1 MKEPKA
7 KRLTP
12 KQMLLVETLLAHDKI
27 SIREAGIQA
36 GYSAQ
41 TAEQIASQTLK
52 RPHVRAYYD
61 EQLAARSKRT
71 GIDAD
76 YVLQRLADIEQMDVG
91 DIFDA
96 DGKML
101 PLQRWPKIWRQN
113 VKEIDLK
120 TGKIKLQ
127 DKLRTLELIGKH
139 VGVRAFAE
147 QIEVTD
153 MTGIAARIEKARKR
167 AQESEQS

>member
-1 MKEPKA
+1 MTEPKA

-12 KQMLLVETLLAHDKI
+12 KQLLLVETLLAHDKI

-36 GYSAQ
+36 GYSPK
-41 TAEQIASQTLK
+41 TAEQIASRTLVI
-52 RPHVRAYYD
+52 PHVRAYYD

-76 YVLQRLADIEQMDVG
+76 YVLQRLADIDQMDIA
-91 DIFDA
+91 DIHDDKGA
-96 DGKML
+96 LL
-101 PLQRWPKIWRQN
+101 PVRQWPKIWRQM
-113 VKEIDLK
+113 VKEVDMA

-153 MTGIAARIEKARKR
+153 TTGIAARIEKARKR
-167 AQESEQS
+167 AQTDNQ